1 MCRRDGGYS
10 RAAPTVRTP
19 PPPPPL
25 LLRRLLLLLR
35 VGRSQYRTALR
46 TPLVVRLWPLDVGDT
61 PHARSPSPSSEA
73 HLSPSRLCA
82 RAACTW
88 PRPACAPQSA
98 VRTGGAPR
106 RRQAVRSSVRS
117 TGLHTCSESR
127 DAACALERH
136 TIFLTKCGARHA
148 RARGPPEQ
156 RPTPP
161 LVHRP
166 PRVGG
171 EPTPSSG
178 SLTHSQAKPRSDR
191 RSCLKETLR

>member
-1 MCRRDGGYS
+1 MCRPDGGYS

-73 HLSPSRLCA
+73 HFSPSRLCA

-136 TIFLTKCGARHA
+136 TPILDNFDFFDKMW
-148 RARGPPEQ
+148 RARGPEQ
-156 RPTPP
+156 TPNASFGSPTPTGRGGTDP
-161 LVHRP
+161 FI
-166 PRVGG
+166 RVIDSF
-171 EPTPSSG
+171 P
-178 SLTHSQAKPRSDR
+178 SQA
-191 RSCLKETLR
+191 EV

>member
-1 MCRRDGGYS
+1 MLNLLGGELLCRPDGGYS

-73 HLSPSRLCA
+73 HFSPSRLCA

-98 VRTGGAPR
+98 LAGRPGGGRPCARLSARPVFILVAR
-106 RRQAVRSSVRS
+106 
-117 TGLHTCSESR
+117 ESR

-136 TIFLTKCGARHA
+136 TPILDNFDFFDKMW
-148 RARGPPEQ
+148 RAPRAT
-156 RPTPP
+156 PTPP

-166 PRVGG
+166 PREGG
-171 EPTPSSG
+171 NRPLHPG
-178 SLTHSQAKPRSDR
+178 H
-191 RSCLKETLR
+191 